1 MARKDLNVYNEATGF
16 IIASKS
22 LAGRDLT
29 ESDSGS
35 ESWLQ
40 AVQEGIFLP
49 VSLVQDDPFVVRVV
63 VEEPLTAQEEAE
75 ALDHWTARLWIPDGK
90 LIICGG
96 IEYLWGEDMEEYMD
110 SMEVPAGVYRADFY
124 THWHGVNGDFVY
136 NAIPNNKESTKSFFK
151 RTRPSEKYPYDD
163 DIFMEEADYV
173 AFVLRLT
180 LTEEEIAPAPLSDG
194 EENEAGWIPIAVN
207 PRKPEVFPQGLVC
220 AS

>member
-22 LAGRDLT
+22 LAGRDLA

-35 ESWLQ
+35 ESWLK
-40 AVQEGIFLP
+40 AVKEGVFLP

-63 VEEPLTAQEEAE
+63 VEEPLTTQEQEE
-75 ALDHWTARLWIPDGK
+75 ALDHWTAPLLIPDGK

-110 SMEVPAGVYRADFY
+110 SMKVPKGVYRADFY
-124 THWHGVNGDFVY
+124 TYMQGVNGDYVY
-136 NAIPNNKESTKSFFK
+136 NAIPSNTETAEAFFA
-151 RTRPSEKYPYDD
+151 RTRPGEVSPYDED
-163 DIFMEEADYV
+163 EIDENDYAD
-173 AFVLRLT
+173 FLLHLT
-180 LTEEEIAPAPLSDG
+180 LTTEEIAPAPLSSG
-194 EENEAGWIPIAVN
+194 EEDEAGWIPIAVN
-207 PRKPEVFPQGLVC
+207 PRKLEVFPKGLVC